1 MCYAPVEEPEISWSF
16 VCLFVFIFSAVAML
30 DLLERGGEG
39 GGAVMLHRNIFKYR
53 DSEVALISHLRSVLC
68 LIPASFFFV
77 EAINKYA
84 VM

>member
-30 DLLERGGEG
+30 DLLE
-39 GGAVMLHRNIFKYR
+39 LHRNIFKYR

-84 VM
+84 VT